1 MAKWRLLATIAA
13 IVALSIYVGISWG
26 AEPAGRAKGDSPIY
40 VDTKIGTV
48 PGQVPVRIIELKKSP
63 SVEKIPVISGVAVD
77 RAGKLLATVGD
88 DHILRIWN
96 LDDGTVLYRLT
107 AHTDWIKAV
116 AFRPDGKAVATAG
129 NDRRIRIWDLTTAG
143 QPAELP
149 EQPQAIRA
157 LVYSPD
163 GKLLASAGFDDKVRL
178 YTSDG
183 RLPRELDGPG
193 SDLTALAFSPDGAQI
208 AAAGRAGTIRL
219 WNTATAATTSE
230 IQASARRISALA
242 YSPSGRQLA
251 AAGDDRAIKIFDPNS
266 GKVSSALPQRP
277 GKLRS
282 LEFCGEKL
290 LAAGDTD
297 NAIRLWNLSTKAEEN
312 QLLGHTG
319 TIAALAYNPQTGTLI
334 SGSFDTTVRAWQITG
349 KREGISQR

>member
-1 MAKWRLLATIAA
+1 MTKWRLLAAIAA
-13 IVALSIYVGISWG
+13 IVAYSIYVGISWG
-26 AEPAGRAKGDSPIY
+26 ADPTA
-40 VDTKIGTV
+40 
-48 PGQVPVRIIELKKSP
+48 GQVPVRIIEINKSP

-77 RAGKLLATVGD
+77 RTGKMLATVGD
-88 DHILRIWN
+88 DHLLRIWS
-96 LDDGTVLYRLT
+96 LDDGTVLYRLA
-107 AHTDWIKAV
+107 AHTDWIKSV
-116 AFRPDGKAVATAG
+116 TFRSDGKAVATAG

-149 EQPQAIRA
+149 EEPQAIRA

-163 GKLLASAGFDDKVRL
+163 GKLLASAGFGDKVRL
-178 YTSDG
+178 YTTDG

-193 SDLTALAFSPDGAQI
+193 SELMALAFSPDGAQL

-219 WNTATAATTSE
+219 WNTASGSTTGE
-230 IQASARRISALA
+230 IRASTRLISALA
-242 YSPSGRQLA
+242 YSPGGSQLA
-251 AAGDDRAIKIFDPNS
+251 AAGDDRAIRIFDPIS
-266 GKVSSALPQRP
+266 AKVLIALPQRP
-277 GKLRS
+277 GKIRA

-297 NAIRLWNLSTKAEEN
+297 NVIRLWNLSSKAEEN

-319 TIAALAYNPQTGTLI
+319 TVAALAYNTQTGTLI
-334 SGSFDTTVRAWQITG
+334 SGSFDTTVRAWKISS